1 MKPLRAL
8 GVSLVLLLLLA
19 GCEDAG
25 DTTETLAEAP
35 AMLQNVTLRQLY
47 EESVANLARYDDLYK
62 GKWYLVTGTVDFMFD
77 YQIVVDAG
85 PGDGDVT
92 AILTDVPRSD
102 QVPLNS
108 GDPIAARCR
117 IGEVIGYGVYMED
130 CSLE

>member
-1 MKPLRAL
+1 
-8 GVSLVLLLLLA
+8 
-19 GCEDAG
+19 
-25 DTTETLAEAP
+25 
-35 AMLQNVTLRQLY
+35 
-47 EESVANLARYDDLYK
+47 
-62 GKWYLVTGTVDFMFD
+62 MFD

-102 QVPLNS
+102 QVPLNND
-108 GDPIAARCR
+108 DPIAARCR